1 MSQFIEIFY
10 GMETTPVK
18 DYIDDSFP
26 GEWGTE
32 DKDGNGVKVIRTTNF
47 TNSGKLNL
55 ADVVTRSI
63 EDRKVVRKQIKKYDT
78 ILERSG
84 GTADNPVGR
93 VVLFEEDNLF
103 LCNNFTQVLR
113 FKDVDPRFAF
123 YALYYFY
130 QTNRTAIRSMG
141 SKTTGI
147 QNLNMSK
154 YLEIGIPNASD
165 EDQKAFVTIA
175 EQADKSKFGDFKS
188 QFIEMFGNP
197 VTNTKGWK
205 TAKIK
210 DVAPEMP
217 SKEQLSG
224 KIWLLNLDMIE
235 SNTGRIIEKVYED
248 VENALS
254 VQSFDEGNVL
264 FSKLRPYLNK
274 VVIPDEPGMAT
285 TELVPLRPEPSKLHK
300 VFLSHMLRGNQ
311 FVNYANDIAGGTKMP
326 RMPLTELRNFD
337 CILPPMDKQLEFVFI
352 AEQADKS
359 KFGDF
364 KSQFI
369 EMFGN
374 PFEINSEVVPLSS
387 LCSINPSKPKGLDD
401 SLSVSFIPMDR
412 ISEDGEYAE
421 FETKPLKDV
430 KKGFT
435 YCAEDDVLFAKITP
449 CMENGKGAIL
459 KGLSNGIGFGST
471 EFHVLRPILGIS
483 NSEWLYFLTKLNGFR
498 IDAAKNMT
506 GTGGQKRVPSS
517 YLLNF
522 KVLKPQLEV
531 QREFAKIVHQ
541 ADKSKS
547 VIQKALVYLNDI
559 QSDELGKIA

>member
-1 MSQFIEIFY
+1 MVKSQFIEIFY

-300 VFLSHMLRGNQ
+300 VFLSHLLRGNQ

-352 AEQADKS
+352 AEQ
-359 KFGDF
+359 
-364 KSQFI
+364 
-369 EMFGN
+369 
-374 PFEINSEVVPLSS
+374 V
-387 LCSINPSKPKGLDD
+387 
-401 SLSVSFIPMDR
+401 
-412 ISEDGEYAE
+412 
-421 FETKPLKDV
+421 
-430 KKGFT
+430 
-435 YCAEDDVLFAKITP
+435 
-449 CMENGKGAIL
+449 
-459 KGLSNGIGFGST
+459 
-471 EFHVLRPILGIS
+471 
-483 NSEWLYFLTKLNGFR
+483 
-498 IDAAKNMT
+498 
-506 GTGGQKRVPSS
+506 
-517 YLLNF
+517 
-522 KVLKPQLEV
+522 
-531 QREFAKIVHQ
+531 
-541 ADKSKS
+541 DKSKS